1 MEKSEQ
7 ERGGEEQGGENRMKL
22 IDEVIKDENR
32 IGIIGDGA
40 EVTWAP
46 VILIEGK
53 EKNIGTEELVLI
65 NNLNGNKILAVCR
78 RGYGRNPGL
87 SKERYSPGRAYAR
100 VGELP
105 SPSRESF
112 DFDLSV
118 IGEITGDGIRQNKL
132 IIAPRSEVYMF
143 KDKNPFEL
151 MNVDMQNEIGYYK
164 DHKEWKVPALVEYIP
179 YHIGVFCTTGWGKT
193 SLVRHKIV
201 PLLTKAGYSVLIF
214 DWKGDDYV
222 PYAKKEGYNVFEANK
237 ISEEISE
244 ILLKEVDKEEKYEI
258 LAEELLKEIRIASK
272 GARVV
277 DASKKAI
284 KEALKKCLK
293 DNKEK
298 GKDLKEC
305 LADEASSLLQ
315 NYYPQPEKYKGI
327 LENSIKEVSE
337 DFFDKFLKYTE
348 GAKQEKD
355 FIERIKEGKIGVVDL
370 SGREKDEKLKI
381 FLNIAKFLRYKMDV
395 KKEEIGVALIIDEA
409 PQYCPHKP
417 EGLEKET
424 TNIIS
429 DLCALGRSYKLP
441 VVLISQGMS
450 GEIGINAAV
459 RRNINTWFIGKIH
472 PLDREEA
479 KKLLPHVDLDF
490 LQSLDVG
497 HFYFFGNMSPSPVPL
512 LIRFEIDERSE

>member
-1 MEKSEQ
+1 
-7 ERGGEEQGGENRMKL
+7 MKL

-151 MNVDMQNEIGYYK
+151 MNVDMQYEIGYYK
-164 DHKEWKVPALVEYIP
+164 DHKEWKVPVLKKYIP

-193 SLVRHKIV
+193 SLVRHKII
-201 PLLTKAGYSVLIF
+201 PLLTKAEYSVLIF

-222 PYAKKEGYNVFEANK
+222 PEKMNMPVYVFKADK
-237 ISEEISE
+237 ISGEISE
-244 ILLKEVDKEEKYEI
+244 ILLKEVDEEKKYEI
-258 LAEELLKEIRIASK
+258 LAEELLKNMDYIGYTPDS
-272 GARVV
+272 RVV
-277 DASKKAI
+277 EAFKKAI
-284 KEALKKCLK
+284 KKALEECLK
-293 DNKEK
+293 DNKKSGEE
-298 GKDLKEC
+298 LKEC
-305 LADEASSLLQ
+305 LANKAPNLLQ
-315 NYYPQPEKYKGI
+315 EYTTYRLDDNKRLLKNYINDENKSSFDKILKYIKGDSDELVKVEDI
-327 LENSIKEVSE
+327 IESIKE
-337 DFFDKFLKYTE
+337 
-348 GAKQEKD
+348 
-355 FIERIKEGKIGVVDL
+355 EGKIGVVDL

-395 KKEEIGVALIIDEA
+395 KKEEIEVALIIDEA

-424 TNIIS
+424 TDIIS

-479 KKLLPHVDLDF
+479 KKLLPRVDLDF

>member
-7 ERGGEEQGGENRMKL
+7 EREEEQGGENRMKL
-22 IDEVIKDENR
+22 IDEVIKDESR

-151 MNVDMQNEIGYYK
+151 MNVDMQYEIGYYK

-193 SLVRHKIV
+193 SLVRHKII
-201 PLLTKAGYSVLIF
+201 PLLRNAEYSVLVF

-222 PYAKKEGYNVFEANK
+222 PHFSEEQVIKADDISAEIGGEDIDSITSFLLEKTNYCGSSAGSTARTVYTWALREALKGIRLNEIRTGEELKKRLLSEVPKNIEKFAGQRYREENKELFRNYFEALSDDIFEMCLPKSNVKSKKLSPEEIIERAKKESTL
-237 ISEEISE
+237 II
-244 ILLKEVDKEEKYEI
+244 
-258 LAEELLKEIRIASK
+258 
-272 GARVV
+272 
-277 DASKKAI
+277 
-284 KEALKKCLK
+284 
-293 DNKEK
+293 
-298 GKDLKEC
+298 
-305 LADEASSLLQ
+305 
-315 NYYPQPEKYKGI
+315 
-327 LENSIKEVSE
+327 
-337 DFFDKFLKYTE
+337 
-348 GAKQEKD
+348 
-355 FIERIKEGKIGVVDL
+355 DL
-370 SGREKDEKLKI
+370 SGRESDKKLET
-381 FLNIAKFLRYKMDV
+381 FLDIARILRYKMDV
-395 KKEEIGVALIIDEA
+395 KKEKIGIALIIDEA
-409 PQYCPHKP
+409 PQYCPYKP

-479 KKLLPHVDLDF
+479 KKLLPRVDLDF

-512 LIRFEIDERSE
+512 LIRFEIDVESG